1 MENQSF
7 KSIKNPNPFGM
18 KKHLHLI
25 LTVIGLTMMGHIAV
39 SQPKPYLQTPTPT
52 SIYISWHSTDTTFTQ
67 VRFGNSASTLTSL
80 TQGSFLNNS
89 GKIWHTVK
97 LTGLMPATT
106 YYYRCISGTDSSA
119 VFPFRTQPSSSAPGQ
134 HVRFVVV
141 GDSRNNDTIPT
152 YLPVICQNILQTLV
166 AKYGA
171 DWYNSVNMVMH
182 TGDVVW
188 SGKDINRF
196 EPEYFTPISN
206 LSCSVPF
213 MVSIGNHEHE
223 SPNYFNYMKYTDFTD
238 PEIQK
243 TRFNQRFY
251 SFRILNCEFLGL
263 NSNSGLISESLQH
276 VWLEK
281 VLATSDTSQAV
292 DLVFPFS
299 HHPYRSAIWPEGD
312 GDSVKILFF
321 NIFGKHHKVVQYSCG
336 HAHCYEQGVWELTQ
350 LQANVQHDMWL
361 LLSGGGG
368 AELTRFAE
376 HSRNFPEIIKAVD
389 DYCYA
394 IIDVDVDAKS
404 YTAEAYTLG
413 KPEHPIANQVLDTF
427 HFRMNQ
433 PPPLQPKVYEV
444 NGWNPLV
451 LNSSPISGADSC
463 MSAEIQITLT
473 PGDYTHTV
481 LDTVRNFEN
490 IFENTGSPDF
500 TPIDRNAGINLYSF
514 TVPEGKLDSNARHSF
529 RIRYRDMNLKWSPWS
544 EEQLFYPNGMAEKP
558 AVVSG
563 DLLLWQNYPNPFAG
577 GTTVNYDI
585 RAAQHITLRVTDLY
599 GRTVCTPVDG
609 YLKPGPYTLKLP
621 GEGKEFSPGIYF
633 LCMKG
638 EHSTAT
644 IRMVKVRNGQ

>member
-1 MENQSF
+1 MKNQ
-7 KSIKNPNPFGM
+7 
-18 KKHLHLI
+18 
-25 LTVIGLTMMGHIAV
+25 LTIVMTMIWLALAGQFAV

-52 SIYISWHSTDTTFTQ
+52 SIYISWHSTDTAFTK
-67 VRFGNSASTLTSL
+67 VRFGSSATTLTSI

-97 LTGLMPATT
+97 LTGLTPATT
-106 YYYRCISGTDSSA
+106 YYYRCISGTDSSQI
-119 VFPFRTQPSSSAPGQ
+119 FPFRTQPSLPVPGQ

-152 YLPVICQNILQTLV
+152 YLPVVCENILQTLI
-166 AKYGA
+166 AKYGTE
-171 DWYNSVNMVMH
+171 WYNSVNMVMH

-223 SPNYFNYMKYTDFTD
+223 SSNYFNYMKYTDFTD
-238 PEIQK
+238 PEIQT

-251 SFRILNCEFLGL
+251 SFRILNCEFIAL
-263 NSNSGLISESLQH
+263 NSNSGLVSESLQRA
-276 VWLEK
+276 WLHK
-281 VLATSDTSQAV
+281 VLTTSDTSKAV

-299 HHPYRSAIWPEGD
+299 HHPYRSAVWPEGD
-312 GDSVKILFF
+312 GDSVKIVFF
-321 NIFGKHHKVVQYSCG
+321 KEFEEFHKVVQYSCG
-336 HAHCYEQGVWELTQ
+336 HAHCYEQGVWELTK
-350 LQANVQHDMWL
+350 LPANLQHDMRL

-368 AELTRFAE
+368 AELSRFAS
-376 HSRNFPEIIKAVD
+376 HSVNFQEILKAVD

-394 IIDVDVDAKS
+394 IIDVDVDSKS

-413 KPEHPIANQVLDTF
+413 KPEHPIANQVFDTF

-433 PPPLQPKVYEV
+433 PPPAQPTLFEM

-490 IFENTGSPDF
+490 VFENSGPPDF
-500 TPIDRNAGINLYSF
+500 IPTNRNAGINLYSL
-514 TVPEGKLDSNARHSF
+514 TIPAGKLDSNVRHGF
-529 RIRYRDMNLKWSPWS
+529 RIRYRDLNLKWSPWS
-544 EEQLFYPNGMAEKP
+544 EEKLFYPNGMSESP
-558 AVVSG
+558 SVVSG
-563 DLLLWQNYPNPFAG
+563 GLMLWQNHPNPFAG
-577 GTTVNYDI
+577 GTTVNYEVI
-585 RAAQHITLRVTDLY
+585 TAQHVTVTVTDLY
-599 GRTVCTPVDG
+599 GRTVCVPVDSD
-609 YLKPGPYTLKLP
+609 LKPGRYRLEFP
-621 GEGKEFSPGIYF
+621 GNGSIISPGIYF
-633 LCMKG
+633 LQLKG
-638 EHSTAT
+638 ESSSAT
-644 IRMVKVRNGQ
+644 IRMVKAGSNK

>member
-1 MENQSF
+1 M
-7 KSIKNPNPFGM
+7 KN
-18 KKHLHLI
+18 HVQTI
-25 LTVIGLTMMGHIAV
+25 LALIGLVMTGHFAIA
-39 SQPKPYLQTPTPT
+39 QPKPYLQTPTPT
-52 SIYISWHSTDTTFTQ
+52 SIYISWHSTDTSFTQ
-67 VRFGNSASTLTSL
+67 VQYGSSASALTSL
-80 TQGSFLNNS
+80 EPGSFLNNS

-97 LTGLMPATT
+97 LTGLTPATT
-106 YYYRCISGTDSSA
+106 YYYRCISGTDSSE
-119 VFPFRTQPSSSAPGQ
+119 VFPFRTQPSSQAPGQ

-152 YLPVICQNILQTLV
+152 YLPVVCENILQTLV
-166 AKYGA
+166 AKYGD

-188 SGKDINRF
+188 SGADINRF
-196 EPEYFTPISN
+196 EPEYFNPISN

-223 SPNYFNYMKYTDFTD
+223 SPHYFNYMKYTDFTD
-238 PEIQK
+238 PEIQT

-263 NSNSGLISESLQH
+263 NSNSGLVSESLQH
-276 VWLEK
+276 LWLDK
-281 VLATSDTSQAV
+281 VLTYSDTSKAV

-312 GDSVKILFF
+312 GDSVKIVFF
-321 NIFGKHHKVVQYSCG
+321 STFEKYSKVVQYSCG

-350 LQANVQHDMWL
+350 LGANFQHDMRL

-368 AELTRFAE
+368 AELTRFGE

-413 KPEHPIANQVLDTF
+413 KPEHPIANQVFDTF
-427 HFRMNQ
+427 HFSMDQ
-433 PPPLQPKVYEV
+433 PPPAQPQVFEV
-444 NGWNPLV
+444 TEWNPLR

-463 MSAEIQITLT
+463 MSAEIQISLT
-473 PGDYTHTV
+473 PGDYTHPV

-490 IFENTGSPDF
+490 VFENTGSPDF

-514 TVPEGKLDSNARHSF
+514 TVPQGKLDSNAQHSF

-544 EEQLFYPNGMAEKP
+544 EEKLFYPNGMTEMP
-558 AVVSG
+558 AVVSD
-563 DLLLWQNYPNPFAG
+563 DLVLWQNHPNPFAG
-577 GTTVNYDI
+577 STTVNYEI
-585 RAAQHITLRVTDLY
+585 RTGQHIAIMVTDLY
-599 GRTVCTPVDG
+599 GRTVFGPVYRG
-609 YLKPGPYTLKLP
+609 LSPGRFSMELS

-633 LCMKG
+633 LQMKG
-638 EHSTAT
+638 KYSTAI
-644 IRMVKVRNGQ
+644 IRMVKAGR

>member
-1 MENQSF
+1 M
-7 KSIKNPNPFGM
+7 KN
-18 KKHLHLI
+18 HLPIIQTLI
-25 LTVIGLTMMGHIAV
+25 LLVMTGHFAI

-52 SIYISWHSTDTTFTQ
+52 SIYISWHSTDTSFTQ
-67 VRFGNSASTLTSL
+67 VRYGSSASSLTSL
-80 TQGSFLNNS
+80 AQGSFLNNS

-97 LTGLMPATT
+97 LTGLTPAAT
-106 YYYRCISGTDSSA
+106 YYYRCISGADSSV
-119 VFPFRTQPSSSAPGQ
+119 VFPFRTQPSSQAPGQ

-152 YLPVICQNILQTLV
+152 YLPVVCENILQTLV
-166 AKYGA
+166 AKYGN

-188 SGKDINRF
+188 SGSDINRF
-196 EPEYFTPISN
+196 EPEYFNPISI

-223 SPNYFNYMKYTDFTD
+223 SPHYFNYMKYTDFTD
-238 PEIQK
+238 PEIQT

-263 NSNSGLISESLQH
+263 NSNSKLVSESLQRS
-276 VWLEK
+276 WLDK

-312 GDSVKILFF
+312 GDSVKIVFF
-321 NIFGKHHKVVQYSCG
+321 STFEKYHKVVQYSCG

-350 LQANVQHDMWL
+350 LQPNLQHDMRL

-368 AELTRFAE
+368 AELTRFGD

-413 KPEHPIANQVLDTF
+413 KPEHPIANQIFDTF

-433 PPPLQPKVYEV
+433 PPPAQPQVFGV

-463 MSAEIQITLT
+463 MSAEVQITFT
-473 PGDYTHTV
+473 PGDYTHPV

-490 IFENTGSPDF
+490 VFENTGSPYF

-514 TVPEGKLDSNARHSF
+514 TVPKGKLDSNAQHGF

-544 EEQLFYPNGMAEKP
+544 EENIFYPNGISEMP

-563 DLLLWQNYPNPFAG
+563 DVVLWQNHPNPFAC
-577 GTTVNYDI
+577 GTTVNYEVKTE
-585 RAAQHITLRVTDLY
+585 QHIAIMVTDLY
-599 GRTVCTPVDG
+599 GRTVFGPVYRD
-609 YLKPGPYTLKLP
+609 LSPGRYSMELS

-633 LCMKG
+633 LRLKG
-638 EHSTAT
+638 EYSTAV
-644 IRMVKVRNGQ
+644 IRMVKTGSGW

>member
-1 MENQSF
+1 MT
-7 KSIKNPNPFGM
+7 
-18 KKHLHLI
+18 LI
-25 LTVIGLTMMGHIAV
+25 WLATTCQIAV

-52 SIYISWHSTDTTFTQ
+52 SIYISWHSTDTAFTQ
-67 VRFGNSASTLTSL
+67 VRYGSSASALTSL

-97 LTGLMPATT
+97 LTGLTPATT
-106 YYYRCISGTDSSA
+106 YFYRCISGADSSA

-152 YLPVICQNILQTLV
+152 YLPVVCENILQTLV

-171 DWYNSVNMVMH
+171 DWYNSVNLVMH

-188 SGKDINRF
+188 SGSDINRF
-196 EPEYFTPISN
+196 EPEYFTPIAN

-223 SPNYFNYMKYTDFTD
+223 SPHYFNYMKYTDFTD
-238 PEIQK
+238 PEIQT

-263 NSNSGLISESLQH
+263 NSNSGLVSESLQH
-276 VWLEK
+276 AWLEK
-281 VLATSDTSQAV
+281 VLAISDTSKAV

-299 HHPYRSAIWPEGD
+299 HHPYRSAVWPEGD
-312 GDSVKILFF
+312 GDSVKIVFF
-321 NIFGKHHKVVQYSCG
+321 STFEKYHKVVQYSCG

-350 LQANVQHDMWL
+350 LQANLQHGLRL

-368 AELTRFAE
+368 AELTRFGT
-376 HSRNFPEIIKAVD
+376 HSRNYPEIIKAID

-413 KPEHPIANQVLDTF
+413 KPEHPIANKIFDTF

-433 PPPLQPKVYEV
+433 PPPAQPQLLEV
-444 NGWNPLV
+444 NGWNPLF
-451 LNSSPISGADSC
+451 LNSSPMSGTDSC
-463 MSAEIQITLT
+463 MSAEIQVTLT
-473 PGDYTHTV
+473 PGDYTNPV
-481 LDTVRNFEN
+481 LDTVRNIEN
-490 IFENTGSPDF
+490 VFENTGSPDF
-500 TPIDRNAGINLYSF
+500 TPINKNAGINLYSF
-514 TVPEGKLDSNARHSF
+514 KVPEGKLDSNARHGF

-544 EEQLFYPNGMAEKP
+544 EEKLIYPNGMAKMP

-563 DLLLWQNYPNPFAG
+563 DLVLWQNHPNPFAG

-585 RAAQHITLRVTDLY
+585 RTAQHIAVTVTDLS
-599 GRTVCTPVDG
+599 GRTVYGPVDRN
-609 YLKPGPYTLKLP
+609 LKPGRYSLEIP
-621 GEGKEFSPGIYF
+621 GEGSELSPGIYF
-633 LCMKG
+633 LRLKG
-638 EHSTAT
+638 EHSTAI
-644 IRMVKVRNGQ
+644 IRMVKAGSGR

>member
-1 MENQSF
+1 MPIINTNAF
-7 KSIKNPNPFGM
+7 HM
-18 KKHLHLI
+18 KDHVLFI
-25 LTVIGLTMMGHIAV
+25 LTLIGLASVGQSAV

-52 SIYISWHSTDTTFTQ
+52 SIYISWHSIDTAFTQ
-67 VRFGNSASTLTSL
+67 VRYGSSAFALNSLA
-80 TQGSFLNNS
+80 QGSFLNNS

-97 LTGLMPATT
+97 LTGLTQATT
-106 YYYRCISGTDSSA
+106 YYYRCISGTDSSE

-152 YLPVICQNILQTLV
+152 YLPVVCENILQTLV
-166 AKYGA
+166 SKYGT
-171 DWYNSVNMVMH
+171 DWYNSVNLVMH

-188 SGKDINRF
+188 SGSDINRF
-196 EPEYFTPISN
+196 EPEYFSPISN

-223 SPNYFNYMKYTDFTD
+223 SPHYFNYMKYTDFTD
-238 PEIQK
+238 PEIQL

-251 SFRILNCEFLGL
+251 SFRILNCEFLAL
-263 NSNSGLISESLQH
+263 NSNSNLVSESLQRT
-276 VWLEK
+276 WLEK
-281 VLATSDTSQAV
+281 VLATSDTSNTV
-292 DLVFPFS
+292 DLVFPYS

-312 GDSVKILFF
+312 GDSVKIVFF
-321 NIFGKHHKVVQYSCG
+321 STFGKYHKVVQYSCG

-350 LQANVQHDMWL
+350 LPENLQHDMRL

-368 AELTRFAE
+368 AELTRFAN

-413 KPEHPIANQVLDTF
+413 KPEHPIANQIFDTF

-433 PPPLQPKVYEV
+433 PPPAQPQVIGV
-444 NGWNPLV
+444 TGWNPLV
-451 LNSSPISGADSC
+451 LNSSPMSGADSC
-463 MSAEIQITLT
+463 MSAEVQVTLT
-473 PGDYTHTV
+473 PGDYTHPV

-490 IFENTGSPDF
+490 IFENTGLPDF
-500 TPIDRNAGINLYSF
+500 IPINRNAGINLYSI
-514 TVPEGKLDSNARHSF
+514 TVPPGKLDSNARHGF

-544 EEQLFYPNGMAEKP
+544 EEKLFYPTGMEEMP

-563 DLLLWQNYPNPFAG
+563 NLELWQNHPNPFSG
-577 GTTVNYDI
+577 STTVTYDV
-585 RAAQHITLRVTDLY
+585 RTAQRIAVTVTDLY
-599 GRTVCTPVDG
+599 GRIVYQLVDCNQR
-609 YLKPGPYTLKLP
+609 PGRYSVELP
-621 GEGKEFSPGIYF
+621 GEGRALSPGIYF
-633 LCMKG
+633 LRLKG
-638 EHSTAT
+638 DYSTAI
-644 IRMVKVRNGQ
+644 IRMMKVGSRQ

>member
-1 MENQSF
+1 M
-7 KSIKNPNPFGM
+7 KN
-18 KKHLHLI
+18 HVHII
-25 LTVIGLTMMGHIAV
+25 LTVSCILIAGQFAV

-52 SIYISWHSTDTTFTQ
+52 SIYISWHSTDTAFTQ
-67 VRFGNSASTLTSL
+67 VRYGSSATALTSL
-80 TQGSFLNNS
+80 EQGTFLNNS

-97 LTGLMPATT
+97 LTGLTPATT

-119 VFPFRTQPSSSAPGQ
+119 IFPFRTEPSSSAPGQ

-152 YLPVICQNILQTLV
+152 YLPVVCENILQTLV

-171 DWYNSVNMVMH
+171 DWYNSVNLVMH

-188 SGKDINRF
+188 SGADINRF
-196 EPEYFTPISN
+196 EPEYFTPIAN

-213 MVSIGNHEHE
+213 MISIGNHEHE
-223 SPNYFNYMKYTDFTD
+223 SPHYFNYVKYTDFTD
-238 PEIQK
+238 PEIQP

-263 NSNSGLISESLQH
+263 NSNSGLVSESLQRA
-276 VWLEK
+276 WLEK
-281 VLATSDTSQAV
+281 VLATSDTSNAV

-299 HHPYRSAIWPEGD
+299 HHPYRSAVWPEGD
-312 GDSVKILFF
+312 GDSVKSVFF
-321 NIFGKHHKVVQYSCG
+321 NTFEKHSKVVQYSCG
-336 HAHCYEQGVWELTQ
+336 HAHCYEQGAWDLIQ
-350 LQANVQHDMWL
+350 LPDSLRHDMRL

-368 AELTRFAE
+368 AELTRFGD

-413 KPEHPIANQVLDTF
+413 KPEHPIANQVFDTF

-433 PPPLQPKVYEV
+433 PPPAQPQVFEV
-444 NGWNPLV
+444 TGWNPLI

-463 MSAEIQITLT
+463 MSAEIQITLV
-473 PGDYTHTV
+473 PGNYTNPV

-490 IFENTGSPDF
+490 VFENTGAPDF

-514 TVPEGKLDSNARHSF
+514 TVPEGKLDSNSRHGF

-544 EEQLFYPNGMAEKP
+544 EENLFYPNGMAELP
-558 AVVSG
+558 AEVSG
-563 DLLLWQNYPNPFAG
+563 DLVLWQNRPNPFATS
-577 GTTVNYDI
+577 TTVNYEV
-585 RAAQHITLRVTDLY
+585 RAAQHITVMVTDLY
-599 GRTVCTPVDG
+599 GRTVCRTVDRD
-609 YLKPGPYTLKLP
+609 LSPGRYSLELP
-621 GEGKEFSPGIYF
+621 GEGRQLSPGIYF
-633 LCMKG
+633 VRLMG
-638 EHSTAT
+638 ENSTAI
-644 IRMVKVRNGQ
+644 IRMVKAGSGR